1 MQNMLWITHL
11 RIKWYNE
18 KVGALNSKKT
28 DGKFLMN
35 ARKHSRLVTQPVSNV
50 TYMPHRLSTFGNFD
64 EVSNTCKISTV
75 KSLTALWIKRLTKP
89 LEKNISSK
97 GIFQK
102 GKRVTSA
109 VRYVHFPVLLRICL
123 LTTTV
128 EEPVNWKFFCR
139 FWAISFSTL
148 IYTLIH
154 LNFYNTEEH
163 LQLAQFLFC
172 LLMFLRKTIIICQ
185 VQVNILLVQFLDMLL
200 SIPVLVFFGVLS
212 VYSSLVL
219 NHTFTFLSIL
229 TGMLRK
235 PSLRLLLAHFEK
247 HENFNT
253 LQ

>member
-1 MQNMLWITHL
+1 MNKATDKAAWEKHIKQRHFSKRKKSYLGCPLCSFSCSSQN
-11 RIKWYNE
+11 
-18 KVGALNSKKT
+18 
-28 DGKFLMN
+28 
-35 ARKHSRLVTQPVSNV
+35 
-50 TYMPHRLSTFGNFD
+50 LSFNHDCRG
-64 EVSNTCKISTV
+64 
-75 KSLTALWIKRLTKP
+75 
-89 LEKNISSK
+89 
-97 GIFQK
+97 
-102 GKRVTSA
+102 
-109 VRYVHFPVLLRICL
+109 
-123 LTTTV
+123 V
-128 EEPVNWKFFCR
+128 EGPVNWKFFCR

-148 IYTLIH
+148 IYILIH